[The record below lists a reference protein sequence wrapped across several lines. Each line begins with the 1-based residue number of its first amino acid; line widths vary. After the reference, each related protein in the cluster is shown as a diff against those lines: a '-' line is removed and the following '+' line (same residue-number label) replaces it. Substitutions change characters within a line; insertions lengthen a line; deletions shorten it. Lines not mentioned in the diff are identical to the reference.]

1 MICNVLHQKICFR
14 KRRPSTPDPSNDV
27 KKKRRMTRT
36 TRKSSDCTVP
46 VHTPTLDSSESD
58 SSSSAGSSG
67 VHATSSSKPKAKPGR
82 KAAPK
87 APETK
92 SRRIN
97 QVREAQKRFKQK
109 RAMHIDNLLQQIDVL
124 NAQLAQKQGSSLL
137 LKQVGSKQD
146 AIPVAGDDVL
156 RDRIALLEAEN
167 ALLKQSAFFSIDPFL
182 LSAFPTSNAYP
193 ANNYFGGSSAD
204 FSSFPEPISASDFNY
219 TPPSSSLTSSTHETS
234 LDDVFSTYIKDE
246 PESAVPEFKK
256 SMDSCELKHLQNN
269 DPISMPLLPCVKK
282 ALLELPSLGGEEP
295 LVEELCSLF
304 IAFTTLC
311 PTDPRPAPAAMPPGT
326 DGDCPIMAELKR
338 RIAERCAMEDSKKAS
353 EIIEIARQK
362 HKRHFDRVAQ
372 HQMALVYGM

>member
-1 MICNVLHQKICFR
+1 
-14 KRRPSTPDPSNDV
+14 
-27 KKKRRMTRT
+27 MTRT

-124 NAQLAQKQGSSLL
+124 NAQLAQKQASSFL
-137 LKQVGSKQD
+137 LKEVASKQD
-146 AIPVAGDDVL
+146 ATTTTPTTPVVGDDVL

-167 ALLKQSAFFSIDPFL
+167 ALLKQSAFFSIDPL
-182 LSAFPTSNAYP
+182 LLQAFPTSNAYP

-204 FSSFPEPISASDFNY
+204 FSSFSEQPISASDFEFA
-219 TPPSSSLTSSTHETS
+219 PPSTSLTSSTHETS

>member
-1 MICNVLHQKICFR
+1 
-14 KRRPSTPDPSNDV
+14 
-27 KKKRRMTRT
+27 MTRT

-46 VHTPTLDSSESD
+46 VHTPTMDSESD
-58 SSSSAGSSG
+58 SSSSAGSSNL
-67 VHATSSSKPKAKPGR
+67 HPTTTSSKPKAKPGR

-124 NAQLAQKQGSSLL
+124 TAQLAQKQGSSLSSLL
-137 LKQVGSKQD
+137 LKDG
-146 AIPVAGDDVL
+146 VAKEEATSVVGDDVL

-167 ALLKQSAFFSIDPFL
+167 ALLKQSAFFSIDPLL
-182 LSAFPTSNAYP
+182 LSAFPTTNAYP
-193 ANNYFGGSSAD
+193 ANNYFGEPSAD
-204 FSSFPEPISASDFNY
+204 FSSFSEPISASDFNFAPPPP
-219 TPPSSSLTSSTHETS
+219 PPSTSLTSSTTQETN

-256 SMDSCELKHLQNN
+256 SMDSCELKHLENN